1 MPMAMPNSAATMP
14 PMNSAMGKETPV
26 GRPDIQREQ
35 RRAVCAHGHEAR
47 VAQRELAQIT
57 GGQVKAG
64 GKDYVNANHHYY
76 AGIVSRQHSGCG
88 HILTQYE
95 QRGYGDGIYYV

>member
-26 GRPDIQREQ
+26 GRPEYSVNS
-35 RRAVCAHGHEAR
+35 AVCAHGHEAR
-47 VAQRELAQIT
+47 MAQRELAQIT
-57 GGQVKAG
+57 SGQVKAG

-76 AGIVSRQHSGCG
+76 AGIVSRQHSDVVIC
-88 HILTQYE
+88 
-95 QRGYGDGIYYV
+95 